1 MQKKKICKNNIIFIL
16 GLLIVIICIIIIFF
30 SIVKKQ
36 KLVAKENK
44 GIEMFFEKQIVNDNK
59 IDELEVDDNNSK
71 NISQNFEYIAVL
83 EIPKINLKRGLVDID
98 SIYNSIDYN
107 IQILKESTMPNIDN
121 SNLILVAHSGNS
133 NVSFFK
139 NLDKLEILD
148 NVYLYYN
155 NTVYQYEIY
164 DKYEIEKIGSV
175 KINKN
180 INSKTITMITCLDN
194 TNKQIVLVGK
204 LIDN

>member
-30 SIVKKQ
+30 SIVKKNN
-36 KLVAKENK
+36 LVAKENK
-44 GIEMFFEKQIVNDNK
+44 GIEMFFEKQIVNANEL
-59 IDELEVDDNNSK
+59 DELEVNDNNSK

-139 NLDKLEILD
+139 DLDKLEILD

-194 TNKQIVLVGK
+194 INKQIVLVGK

>member
-44 GIEMFFEKQIVNDNK
+44 GIEMFFEKQIVNDNEL
-59 IDELEVDDNNSK
+59 DELEVNDNNSK

-139 NLDKLEILD
+139 DLDKLEILD
-148 NVYLYYN
+148 NIYLYYN

-204 LIDN
+204 LINN

>member
-30 SIVKKQ
+30 IIVKKQ

-139 NLDKLEILD
+139 DLDKLEILD

-164 DKYEIEKIGSV
+164 DKYEIEKIGSL
-175 KINKN
+175 KLNKN
-180 INSKTITMITCLDN
+180 INSKTITLITCKDN
-194 TNKQIVLVGK
+194 TNKQLVFVGK
-204 LIDN
+204 LINN

>member
-44 GIEMFFEKQIVNDNK
+44 GIEMFFEKQIVNDNEL
-59 IDELEVDDNNSK
+59 DELEVDDNNSK

>member
-1 MQKKKICKNNIIFIL
+1 MQKKKICKKNFIFIL

-155 NTVYQYEIY
+155 NTVYRYEIY
-164 DKYEIEKIGSV
+164 DKYEIEKIGSL
-175 KINKN
+175 KLNKN
-180 INSKTITMITCLDN
+180 INSKTITLITCKDN
-194 TNKQIVLVGK
+194 TNKQLVFVGK
-204 LIDN
+204 LINN

>member
-16 GLLIVIICIIIIFF
+16 GLSIVIICIIIIFF

-36 KLVAKENK
+36 KLVAKENN

-139 NLDKLEILD
+139 DLDKLEILD

-164 DKYEIEKIGSV
+164 DKYEIEKIGSL
-175 KINKN
+175 KLNKN
-180 INSKTITMITCLDN
+180 INSKTITLITCKDN
-194 TNKQIVLVGK
+194 TNKQLVFVGK
-204 LIDN
+204 LINN

>member
-16 GLLIVIICIIIIFF
+16 GLLIIIICISIILFKMI
-30 SIVKKQ
+30 KHQ
-36 KLVAKENK
+36 NLVAKEK
-44 GIEMFFEKQIVNDNK
+44 EGIELFFERQIVNDNEFNVNTS
-59 IDELEVDDNNSK
+59 DYK
-71 NISQNFEYIAVL
+71 NISPNFDYIAVL

-98 SIYNSIDYN
+98 SIYNSIDFN
-107 IQILKESTMPNIDN
+107 IQILKESIMPNIDN

-139 NLDKLEILD
+139 DLDKLEILD

-164 DKYEIEKIGSV
+164 DKYEIEKIGSL
-175 KINKN
+175 KLNKN
-180 INSKTITMITCLDN
+180 INSKIITLITCKDS
-194 TNKQIVLVGK
+194 TNKQLVYIGK
-204 LIDN
+204 LKDN